1 MPAHDYGVTD
11 TAVESRRVRF
21 ARGPHMARTAQQ
33 SSRRRACWGQ
43 VLGQVQGS
51 SGRLGALREE
61 LRRIEELRS
70 VAEKERSQAL
80 FIGRFAEARILHG
93 KEAVP
98 GSSPGE
104 GLNTCKSAL
113 SEDSRVPL
121 VQGGTR
127 TSGGPEAENSPQI
140 RLFAESAEHLPER
153 EGLDVVAEAVSSES
167 RWKRDNRRRAVWR
180 GEAWGQV
187 LGTERAVRTCA
198 RSGNRWLRA
207 AS

>member
-1 MPAHDYGVTD
+1 MEPLWSPV
-11 TAVESRRVRF
+11 
-21 ARGPHMARTAQQ
+21 
-33 SSRRRACWGQ
+33 
-43 VLGQVQGS
+43 
-51 SGRLGALREE
+51 
-61 LRRIEELRS
+61 
-70 VAEKERSQAL
+70 VATGGNRSQIEQAQEPPKQAKTVAVGCDQL
-80 FIGRFAEARILHG
+80 RFRAHG

-198 RSGNRWLRA
+198 RFRKSL
-207 AS
+207 ASRRVLSESTNSSM